1 MGRAFKF
8 FAAFFVTAVVIFGA
22 TLALNW
28 DAFNTFYDN
37 RDAMVEGS
45 QWVEETY
52 SLSGLTSYIDQNPE
66 HVSIVSRVIEPPDST
81 IRYMEDVK
89 RPMGTTANFFILLAT
104 ADMIE
109 TGDLTLASPVS
120 WDQISNHLLPG
131 VNRSEHEQ
139 SYIAASER
147 GWLNDNDE
155 LSLDNAMRLL
165 AEFNALSLA
174 DELWWQIGRD
184 KWEAMTDSL
193 ALDHTDMPLPYSG
206 LYLTISPGIRDMEA
220 SDIYNLELEKEPQAY
235 RNSVIERAGK
245 FLNDPEFRN
254 ETLSYMEENRLGNTF
269 MQERDA
275 LTLFPKTTAS
285 EMTALFE
292 DMVNDELISSGVSR
306 QVKEWMRWPMERQS
320 GISRDFTDYGAIYDN
335 RMGLLNGIDFGTSKY
350 TGDTTVQAVF
360 FDRIQI
366 AFWFHMSSNHM
377 HQDFQQRLIFDPA
390 MIEQMKD
397 VEASHLQEPSAQVN
411 PN

>member
-22 TLALNW
+22 ILAFNW

-52 SLSGLTSYIDQNPE
+52 SLRGLSNYIDQNPE
-66 HVSIVSRVIEPPDST
+66 HVSIVSRVVETPDST
-81 IRYMEDVK
+81 IRFMETVK
-89 RPMGTTANFFILLAT
+89 RPMGTTANFFILLAI

-109 TGDLTLASPVS
+109 SGDVTADTPIKWEQV
-120 WDQISNHLLPG
+120 SNHFLPG

-147 GWLNDNDE
+147 GWLNSNDE
-155 LSLDNAMRLL
+155 LSLNHAMQLL
-165 AEFNALSLA
+165 AEFNPLSLA

-184 KWEAMTDSL
+184 RWKAMADTL
-193 ALDHTDMPLPYSG
+193 ALNNTDMPLPYSG
-206 LYLTISPGIRDMEA
+206 LYITVSPGLRDMEA
-220 SDIYNLELEKEPQAY
+220 SNIYDLELVKNPEAY
-235 RNSVIERAGK
+235 RDSVIERADN
-245 FLNDPEFRN
+245 FLNDPEFR
-254 ETLSYMEENRLGNTF
+254 EHTLSYTEENRLGSTF

-275 LTLFPKTTAS
+275 LALFPKTTAS
-285 EMTALFE
+285 EITAILE
-292 DMVNDELISSGVSR
+292 DLVNDELFSSGVSR
-306 QVKEWMRWPMERQS
+306 RVKEWMRWPMDRQS
-320 GISRDFTDYGAIYDN
+320 GIRRDFTNYGAIYDN
-335 RMGLLNGIDFGTSKY
+335 RMGLLNGIDFGTSRY
-350 TGDTTVQAVF
+350 TGDTTVQAVY

-390 MIEQMKD
+390 MIEQMKE
-397 VEASHLQEPSAQVN
+397 VEASHQQKSSAHIN
-411 PN
+411 F